1 MTTSIPM
8 NPTEKKAIEY
18 CLDHDSDHPIDST
31 NELSFTTD
39 VCRACEGTGITWNG
53 VVLFQSDF
61 DEDPFLHES
70 VMDGAFDRPCEECG
84 GNKVLRYIDWDSPQ
98 THSVRQVK
106 KMLEDIWES
115 RALDAAERRAGC

>member
-1 MTTSIPM
+1 MVASG
-8 NPTEKKAIEY
+8 IEW
-18 CLDHDSDHPIDST
+18 L
-31 NELSFTTD
+31 NELEQESQQLKRMFTELRIKHEELNYT
-39 VCRACEGTGITWNG
+39 VLNLVLSCE
-53 VVLFQSDF
+53 
-61 DEDPFLHES
+61 
-70 VMDGAFDRPCEECG
+70 GAFDRPCEECG